1 MARFRVPGYTYVRPL
16 NEPEF
21 GGHWSGDRGG
31 GDWSGGDWASDWGG
45 GDWVLLAR
53 RQSDGTDVAVRLFN
67 RRLRG
72 PRDRQ
77 RFEHEV
83 AGLKALA
90 DIAHVLPIQD
100 AGIDAD
106 GQAHVVMAYCQ
117 SGSLHDHLTNVGRLT
132 ATETRR
138 LGVKLATALAAVHQR
153 DIFHRA
159 VSPSNVLLDGAGEPA
174 LADFGLVALT
184 MSEGNF
190 RPDPDRD
197 RRLFL
202 APEAYLP
209 ELMTAEA
216 DIYALGVTLYTLLAG
231 GTPADYPIDGQRL
244 MDLPRVPGSLMSAL
258 RRAMAVDPADRFA
271 SARDFRAALLAGA

>member
-1 MARFRVPGYTYVRPL
+1 MPPFEVPGYTYVRPL
-16 NEPEF
+16 NEPR
-21 GGHWSGDRGG
+21 W
-31 GDWSGGDWASDWGG
+31 G

-53 RQSDGTDVAVRLFN
+53 RQVDGTEVALRLFN

-72 PRDRQ
+72 FRDRQ

-83 AGLKALA
+83 AGLKALV
-90 DIAHVLPIQD
+90 DVPHVLPLQD

-106 GQAHVVMAYCQ
+106 GRAHVVMAYCQ

-138 LGVKLATALAAVHQR
+138 LGAKLAAALASVHQR
-153 DIFHRA
+153 DIFHRN
-159 VSPSNVLLDGAGEPA
+159 VSPSNVLLDAAGEPA
-174 LADFGLVALT
+174 LADFSLVALT
-184 MSEGNF
+184 MSEGDF

-197 RRLFL
+197 LRLFL

-216 DIYALGVTLYTLLAG
+216 DIYSLGVTLYTLLAG
-231 GTPADYPIDGQRL
+231 GTPADYPIDGERL
-244 MDLPRVPGSLMSAL
+244 MDLPRVPWPLMAAL
-258 RRAMAVDPADRFA
+258 RRAMALDPADRFA
-271 SARDFRAALLAGA
+271 DARDFRAALLASA